1 MSTDRIFIQEGI
13 QSSPNTK
20 IKSEKKSDM
29 QSVNNS
35 AVIKT
40 ILKQNS

>member
-1 MSTDRIFIQEGI
+1 MSTDCIYVQDGT

-20 IKSEKKSDM
+20 IKSEKKSDI
-29 QSVNNS
+29 QSINNS
-35 AVIKT
+35 ATIKT

>member
-1 MSTDRIFIQEGI
+1 MSNDRIYVKEGT

-20 IKSEKKSDM
+20 IKSEKKSDI
-29 QSVNNS
+29 QSINNS
-35 AVIKT
+35 AAIKT